1 VGWKMPE
8 ASETLLPPT
17 PATVWLSVIQAV
29 FEGLSSLS
37 AGRREAISPRRN
49 WPTRLVPGYR
59 GSPESRASP
68 SRASP
73 A

>member
-1 VGWKMPE
+1 MPE

-37 AGRREAISPRRN
+37 AGCREAISPRRN
-49 WPTRLVPGYR
+49 WPTV
-59 GSPESRASP
+59 
-68 SRASP
+68 
-73 A
+73 

>member
-1 VGWKMPE
+1 MPE

-37 AGRREAISPRRN
+37 AGSREAISLRRS
-49 WPTRLVPGYR
+49 WPTV
-59 GSPESRASP
+59 
-68 SRASP
+68 
-73 A
+73 